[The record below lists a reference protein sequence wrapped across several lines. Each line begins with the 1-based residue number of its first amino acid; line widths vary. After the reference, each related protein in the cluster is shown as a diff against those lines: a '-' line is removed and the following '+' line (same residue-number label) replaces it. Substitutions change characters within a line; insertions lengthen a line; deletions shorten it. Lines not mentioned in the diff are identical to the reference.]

1 MVEKTQ
7 SVLKRSHE
15 VTEKRGG
22 VFKASS
28 ASEIAKKQIKLTDS
42 QKLLENRQ
50 FSKASHRK
58 QASR

>member
-42 QKLLENRQ
+42 QKLLENLPTIL
-50 FSKASHRK
+50 
-58 QASR
+58 